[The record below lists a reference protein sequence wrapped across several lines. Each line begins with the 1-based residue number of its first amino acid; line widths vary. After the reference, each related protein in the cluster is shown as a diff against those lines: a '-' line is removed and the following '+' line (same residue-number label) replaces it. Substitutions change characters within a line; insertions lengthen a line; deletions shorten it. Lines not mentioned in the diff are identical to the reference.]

1 MNLLSNIELNEVDNA
16 IDCLEATYEF
26 LHSPNQKAPGF
37 SWLEPKL
44 KNKLKWGCIALH
56 GAVYGFAVCALYSID
71 KESVLVFKGGKTN
84 KKKLRRMKVS
94 HFLRKIYFRLMW
106 KVMDI
111 PVPKKM
117 RTSMFLWWADIV
129 KKHSSIT
136 LKDELRSMKQ
146 LISFHDAIK
155 LCRKKKLLTGIN
167 WNALF
172 NLNNEARNS
181 FMHFTPGKKNWVYSE
196 WDEDIY
202 AALETIDQLV
212 FGSDVIKLT
221 KEQRV
226 RINFL
231 VKDIWEMCG
240 DSWYFHFP
248 DQIVISRCARIH
260 NATTKRINALIPIRP
275 PRRTPMSV

>member
-16 IDCLEATYEF
+16 LDCLEATYEF
-26 LHSPNQKAPGF
+26 LHSPNEKKPEN
-37 SWLEPKL
+37 SWLEPRL
-44 KNKLKWGCIALH
+44 KNKLKWASIALH
-56 GAVYGFAVCALYSID
+56 GAVYGFAVCALYQVD
-71 KESVLVFKGGKTN
+71 KECVLVFKGGKQN
-84 KKKLRRMKVS
+84 RKKLRRMRVG
-94 HFLRKIYFRLMW
+94 HFLRKIYFRAMR
-106 KVMDI
+106 KVMNI

-117 RTSMFLWWADIV
+117 QTHMFLLWAEIA

-136 LKDELRSMKQ
+136 LQEELQKGKQ

-167 WNALF
+167 WSALY

-181 FMHFTPGKKNWVYSE
+181 FMHFIPGKKNWIYSE

-202 AALETIDQLV
+202 AALETIDQLI
-212 FGSDVIKLT
+212 FGSEAVKLT
-221 KEQRV
+221 KGQSD

-248 DQIVISRCARIH
+248 NQLVISRCARIH
-260 NATTKRINALIPIRP
+260 NSVTKKIDAIVHLRP
-275 PRRTPMSV
+275 REPRLKLY